1 MRLDNAQTYKMIAES
16 EVDAIKWTLCFF
28 TTLAVLIIGPH
39 LK

>member
-1 MRLDNAQTYKMIAES
+1 MRLDNAQTRKMIVES
-16 EVDAIKWTLCFF
+16 EVDVTKWARCFF